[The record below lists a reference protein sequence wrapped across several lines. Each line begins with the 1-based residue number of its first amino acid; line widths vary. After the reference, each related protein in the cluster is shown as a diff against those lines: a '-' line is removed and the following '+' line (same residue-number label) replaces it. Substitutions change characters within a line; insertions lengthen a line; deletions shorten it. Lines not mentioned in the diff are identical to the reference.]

1 MWGGI
6 PGGTD
11 TEHQGST
18 EHLLVPRWLFWGSSV
33 VGRRPRA
40 KRASE
45 GLGHRSLTE
54 TWNLSHLL
62 RPALSPSGPE
72 ALDHQAAEGVVG
84 LPIWP
89 VPDYSLSISG
99 DKDES
104 SFTPAL
110 QETLSGGKQLETE
123 LPSAR

>member
-1 MWGGI
+1 MG
-6 PGGTD
+6 
-11 TEHQGST
+11 
-18 EHLLVPRWLFWGSSV
+18 
-33 VGRRPRA
+33 A

-45 GLGHRSLTE
+45 GLGHWSLTE

-62 RPALSPSGPE
+62 RPALSPSGSE
-72 ALDHQAAEGVVG
+72 ALGHQAAEGVAT

-104 SFTPAL
+104 SFAPAL
-110 QETLSGGKQLETE
+110 QGTLSGGKQLETE
-123 LPSAR
+123 LPPAR